1 MTSQVSNSNNSM
13 NKTVSTTLSITTLY
27 PILSIR
33 NSHPRDKNIKFE
45 EEGHKYTI
53 YNDNGNDNGN
63 DNRNDNGND
72 NSNDNKNNS
81 SVGDSSYTSV
91 TTWLHTHFPH
101 FDADIIIERMMSNKS
116 WKPGHKYWGL
126 SASGIKDLWN
136 LKRDDAAGA
145 GTRLHYEIEC
155 FMNSKVLVF
164 DYTHIELLQQ
174 HNILIKYDKRY
185 LDFGIE
191 WSYFMNFIQDNP
203 QLKPYRTEWTV
214 YHEDLRLAGSIDM
227 VYENPDGSLSIYD
240 WKRSADISKVNS
252 WNKTALTKCISWMPD
267 SNFWHYALQLNTY
280 KMILET
286 KYGKIVKELFLV
298 RLHPDSDNYEL
309 IQVPDLKHEVHKLF
323 LHF

>member
-1 MTSQVSNSNNSM
+1 MTSQVSNSNNYM
-13 NKTVSTTLSITTLY
+13 NSTLSIIASITVLN

-33 NSHPRDKNIKFE
+33 NMHPRDKNIKFE

-53 YNDNGNDNGN
+53 SDNFG
-63 DNRNDNGND
+63 
-72 NSNDNKNNS
+72 
-81 SVGDSSYTSV
+81 VGDSSYTSV

-101 FDADIIIERMMSNKS
+101 FDADLIIERMMSNKS

-126 SASGIKDLWN
+126 TASGIKDLWN

-191 WSYFMNFIQDNP
+191 WSYFMNFVQDNP

-240 WKRSADISKVNS
+240 WKRSADINKVNS

-280 KMILET
+280 KMI
-286 KYGKIVKELFLV
+286 
-298 RLHPDSDNYEL
+298 
-309 IQVPDLKHEVHKLF
+309 
-323 LHF
+323 